1 MGELGRDSPAPAPA
15 CLTYWPCQE
24 AALAWPGDFTLRC
37 SLTLFCQ
44 SQPLELPTEALTE
57 AENTAART
65 LVWSLKSHTCPLQG
79 LSRLLPD
86 QAGAAQIHSA
96 CQLTFYKLRDHSLG
110 RWLHG

>member
-1 MGELGRDSPAPAPA
+1 MGELGRDSPTPAPA

-57 AENTAART
+57 AENTAAHAG
-65 LVWSLKSHTCPLQG
+65 VESEVSH
-79 LSRLLPD
+79 LSP
-86 QAGAAQIHSA
+86 AGTQSA
-96 CQLTFYKLRDHSLG
+96 PA
-110 RWLHG
+110 